1 MTIRVTLAGP
11 APTCWS
17 TPCRDCLTAY
27 TCVAEMGDTSTPLPL
42 VVQAVAVWPA
52 STGPV
57 DLCAPHHR
65 VRAVELEQQLA
76 ADIAAEVV
84 AS

>member
-1 MTIRVTLAGP
+1 MTIQVTLAGP

-17 TPCRDCLTAY
+17 TPCRDCLSAY
-27 TCVAEMGDTSTPLPL
+27 TCVAEMGGASTPLPL
-42 VVQAVAVWPA
+42 VAQAVAVWPA

-65 VRAVELEQQLA
+65 VRAVELEQHLS
-76 ADIAAEVV
+76 VV
-84 AS
+84 ATAVVA